1 MEIEIGL
8 LLIGVMAALV
18 LSGMPIGI
26 ALVFLSFLGIGLI
39 RDNFELAGR
48 LLALASYAAISDYL
62 FATIPLFVLMGL
74 LVSVSD
80 VGKDTFE
87 VAQYLLRRV
96 RGGLGMATVAANA
109 VFGAVTGISIAS
121 AAVFT
126 KVAVPQMMRFGYTP
140 RFAVGTVAG
149 SSILGML
156 IPPSLLMIIYGVLAE
171 VSIGKLFLAGIV
183 PGLIMAAAFMAMI
196 WVMAT
201 FRPGYVGAPSQVAA
215 VQEETPATLAAK
227 SLPIAALIALVLGG
241 LYTGFFTPTE
251 AGAVGAF
258 GALLIALVRRRL
270 SLPRFWRILVETGFV
285 SVGILFLLIAAS
297 MYSRMLTMAGI
308 PASIQDLIEALGLGL
323 YGFLLVYIL
332 FVLLLG
338 CIIDS
343 SSILLIVTP
352 IAAPIAREFGMDPI
366 HFGIIT
372 VIAVEVG
379 LLTPPFGISAF
390 AVKATLNDRRIGLET
405 IFAGAFPFVCVMLAV
420 LALIV
425 AVPGLSLVFAG

>member
-1 MEIEIGL
+1 
-8 LLIGVMAALV
+8 
-18 LSGMPIGI
+18 
-26 ALVFLSFLGIGLI
+26 
-39 RDNFELAGR
+39 
-48 LLALASYAAISDYL
+48 
-62 FATIPLFVLMGL
+62 
-74 LVSVSD
+74 
-80 VGKDTFE
+80 
-87 VAQYLLRRV
+87 VARYLLRRV

-140 RFAVGTVAG
+140 KFAVGTVAG

-156 IPPSLLMIIYGVLAE
+156 IPPSLLMILYGVLAE
-171 VSIGKLFLAGIV
+171 VSIGRLFLAGII
-183 PGLIMAAAFMAMI
+183 PGLLMALAFMGMI
-196 WVMAT
+196 WLLAT
-201 FRPGYVGAPSQVAA
+201 FRPSAVQDHAAA
-215 VQEETPATLAAK
+215 VPMPAETAASLGAK

-241 LYTGFFTPTE
+241 LYSGFFTPTE

-258 GALLIALVRRRL
+258 GALVIALVRRRL
-270 SLPRFWRILVETGFV
+270 DLARFWRLLVETGYV

-308 PASIQDLIEALGLGL
+308 PASIQDLIGALGLGV
-323 YGFLLVYIL
+323 YGFLLVYVV

-338 CIIDS
+338 MIIDS

-352 IAAPIAREFGMDPI
+352 IAAPIAKGFGLDLI

-372 VIAVEVG
+372 IVAVEVG
-379 LLTPPFGISAF
+379 LLTPPFGLSAF

-405 IFAGAFPFVCVMLAV
+405 IFAGALPFVLVMLAV
-420 LALIV
+420 LVLLI
-425 AVPGLSLVFAG
+425 AFPGLSLLLSGPAG